1 MYTLTDSSF
10 IIQASFTDEKG
21 NHTAP
26 VVLDPHLTQVMK
38 PHQKEGLVF
47 LYNCINGL
55 ADYRGTGCILADEM
69 GLGKTLTA
77 ISLIFTALTQSP
89 YATPLVTSA
98 VVTCPSSLVD
108 NWGNEF
114 V

>member
-1 MYTLTDSSF
+1 MV
-10 IIQASFTDEKG
+10 QASFTDSKG
-21 NHTAP
+21 NITAP
-26 VVLDPHLTQVMK
+26 VLLDPLLNQRMK

-55 ADYRGTGCILADEM
+55 TENHGNGCILADEM

-77 ISLIFTALTQSP
+77 ISLIFTSLTQSP
-89 YATPLVTSA
+89 WSTPLISSA

-114 V
+114 KYVGS